1 MNHLEKVEKLRQRAD
16 VSYEEAKEALE
27 SCGWDIL
34 DALILL
40 ESQGKVKAPAS
51 GEASAGSEHRGHFGE
66 SDASASGEQTQKE
79 PIHALTVCETKEE
92 ENKKG
97 QSGFFAKLG
106 RAIQYLVAKGCE
118 NSLVIKRHGQVQ
130 FELPV
135 IAFIILL
142 ILFFWVVVP
151 LMFVSLFFD
160 FSYNFKGAELGK
172 ESINRTMDQAT
183 EAVNNFKSEINKE
196 DKN

>member
-1 MNHLEKVEKLRQRAD
+1 MNHLEKVEKLKQRAD

-27 SCGWDIL
+27 SCNWDIL

-40 ESQGKVKAPAS
+40 ESQGKVKPPAA
-51 GEASAGSEHRGHFGE
+51 GTSAGSEHMEHSNE
-66 SDASASGEQTQKE
+66 SEASASDGQTREE
-79 PIHALTVCETKEE
+79 PIHALAVCETKDK

-97 QSGFFAKLG
+97 ANGFFTKLG
-106 RAIQYLVAKGCE
+106 RAIQYLVTKGCE
-118 NSLVIKRHGQVQ
+118 NSLVIKQHGQAQ

-172 ESINRTMDQAT
+172 DSINRTMDQAT
-183 EAVNNFKSEINKE
+183 EVVNNFKSEMNKE